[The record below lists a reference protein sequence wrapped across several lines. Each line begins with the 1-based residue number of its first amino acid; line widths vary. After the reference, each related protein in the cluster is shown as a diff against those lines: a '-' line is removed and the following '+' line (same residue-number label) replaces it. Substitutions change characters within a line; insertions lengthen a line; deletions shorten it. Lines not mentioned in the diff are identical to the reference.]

1 MVIIIGKQNTVMA
14 SLIGMFYWVMT
25 NKSINFKE
33 WLSEIKLEKKK
44 GKTITRFGILD
55 AQIK

>member
-1 MVIIIGKQNTVMA
+1 VKYKVIIIGKQNTVMA
-14 SLIGMFYWVMT
+14 SLMGIFYRVMT

-44 GKTITRFGILD
+44 RTLLD

>member
-44 GKTITRFGILD
+44 KEKR
-55 AQIK
+55 